1 MTSPADAFARVRKI
15 GRKLPDVEE
24 GTTFGYPALKTG
36 GKDFAWMPKKKE
48 VEPDTLAIRMGIFER
63 DILVSSKPDVFYV
76 TPHYKDYTSVLI
88 RMKKIKDAELK
99 ELLESGHEFVTSVKR
114 RR

>member
-1 MTSPADAFARVRKI
+1 MIPPPNAFARVRKI
-15 GRKLPDVEE
+15 GCKLPDVEE

-36 GKDFAWMPKKKE
+36 GKVFAWMPKKKE

-88 RMKKIKDAELK
+88 RITRIKDAELK
-99 ELLESGHEFVTSVKR
+99 DLLESGHEFVTAIKR
-114 RR
+114 KR